1 MTLYFDTK
9 IEFLDSDAVSTISS
23 WHPNEPLFAVASYS
37 QERGGS
43 VTIFADTGEPQRD
56 VTYPV
61 HATSQATA
69 MCWHPEKA
77 LLATGWEHGDIH
89 VWFAGHREFASVSG
103 PHKAAIVLL
112 EFSEQ
117 GGRMVTADAMGLVTG
132 WRCDG
137 QYQFLTMFSHDLREV
152 LLLVCFRRTVES
164 EVREEMASLAKAAVA
179 GDENALDTLTN
190 WRPRTAARGHSGVR
204 DNHCFYA
211 CTQGGVA
218 YYINQGGS
226 CSEVLKGGPHQPCIM
241 QMLWHPKK
249 DAVIC
254 LLDDLTIM
262 LYLVE
267 STGILTELDRVK
279 LSGRGTGKH
288 GAIAWAGNSLAIITG
303 DLSVRI
309 WDIERSDNYLLKM
322 DMPSSSVQSVGS
334 SLPSLGNGLTA
345 TSSSNNNAFF
355 SHENSVES
363 NSNNN
368 LPRKMSKY
376 AQLNS
381 NEIFTCLAYSNT
393 NQTLCAATNLG
404 NLYTWK
410 RTVSC
415 FVSAPEDA
423 WQLGS
428 ISSLS
433 RQGAIKSCIWGYNE
447 LAKPCILVNCL
458 SSVFM
463 LKEQPLLACHTR
475 SLWAVQ
481 NSAKCIQL
489 THCSGRQCTVEV
501 DFAVT
506 ALALNELSLVVS
518 NGRSISSYSLQKIE
532 KSLDEFDEILE
543 ASGAASTAS
552 VKSSPALNVRLMQT
566 FVAECLNLCLHNQNI
581 FCLSSSDI
589 VVYSVGG
596 VVLHRI
602 LGNDIEGKIIGM
614 DLTGCYLSVFTMNG
628 YVKAYDVSR
637 HDPKLL
643 FPSKSGHEIFDDFG
657 EFILVKCNSLGSHL
671 ALVIANS
678 SFTPCAAI
686 YCWDFERNN
695 LFEHDLVKL
704 ESETSSKS
712 SLAVRLFWDTE
723 EPRLLAVEVK
733 SMVMQAQ
740 KPSRQQLTPSH
751 YVESQVLVMFYSE
764 KNECKLNVLEAQAMG
779 AGAQLLNLCVP
790 SVVCLQVNAV
800 QEQPLKDFVDLQ
812 HCDANT
818 RKQVLNFSLHVAEGQ
833 MDLAFRCVRSIQSK
847 VIWTNLA
854 KMCVHTNRLDVA
866 KVCMG
871 HLEQARSVRALRQAM
886 EDEDLELEAKVAVL
900 AIELGMIEEAKELY
914 KRCKRY
920 DLLNK
925 LLQST
930 GLLDEALQV
939 AEVDDRIHLKHT
951 YYQKAQALRERGDI
965 KGALEYYEKTQNP
978 VQNITQLLLEN
989 PMAMQRY
996 IQTTTDPKMLRWWG
1010 QYVESSGDMDAALA
1024 VYSKAEDWFS
1034 QVKILCYLGK
1044 ISKAD
1049 AIARQSGDRAACYH
1063 LGRHYENVG
1072 KFQEAIMFYTRA
1084 QTFSNAIRICKEND
1098 FQEELW
1104 TVASSSRSRDKAI
1117 AAAYFEECGNFKYA
1131 VELYHRAGML
1141 HKALEMAFES
1151 QQPEILEII
1160 ATELSAES
1168 DAELIN
1174 RCADFFASIEQYQK
1188 AVQLLAKTKHLERAL
1203 NICVEKGVPVTEE
1216 LADMLTPGKGD
1227 FDEETRT
1234 GILVKLGEL
1243 LQQQGDYHSATKKF
1257 TQAGDKVRA
1266 MKSLLKS
1273 GNTDKII
1280 FFATMSRQREIYIMA
1295 ANYLQALDWQSDGN
1309 ILKHIIS
1316 FYGKAQAYDSLAN
1329 FYAICAQIEIE
1340 EYQDYE
1346 KALTAMQEA
1355 SKCLEKLSHAQ
1366 HAYNNLQRT
1375 IADVKTILEM
1385 QQALRAGDNQFVI
1398 GACRSM
1404 LIKPEQPPIRH
1415 SHILAMLVRALVYAK
1430 QYSEAGRALKE
1441 LAVKDSSWSAS
1452 GLVDRALVQRVAKE
1466 CDLDFD
1472 LIWNSGRQVTAST
1485 TATAATTISMTT
1497 TNTTSTN
1504 SDDEAD
1510 DEEIREELH

>member
-1 MTLYFDTK
+1 M
-9 IEFLDSDAVSTISS
+9 
-23 WHPNEPLFAVASYS
+23 
-37 QERGGS
+37 
-43 VTIFADTGEPQRD
+43 
-56 VTYPV
+56 
-61 HATSQATA
+61 
-69 MCWHPEKA
+69 
-77 LLATGWEHGDIH
+77 
-89 VWFAGHREFASVSG
+89 
-103 PHKAAIVLL
+103 
-112 EFSEQ
+112 
-117 GGRMVTADAMGLVTG
+117 
-132 WRCDG
+132 
-137 QYQFLTMFSHDLREV
+137 
-152 LLLVCFRRTVES
+152 
-164 EVREEMASLAKAAVA
+164 
-179 GDENALDTLTN
+179 
-190 WRPRTAARGHSGVR
+190 
-204 DNHCFYA
+204 
-211 CTQGGVA
+211 
-218 YYINQGGS
+218 
-226 CSEVLKGGPHQPCIM
+226 
-241 QMLWHPKK
+241 
-249 DAVIC
+249 
-254 LLDDLTIM
+254 
-262 LYLVE
+262 
-267 STGILTELDRVK
+267 TELERVK
-279 LSGRGTGKH
+279 LSGRGGSGKL

-303 DLSVRI
+303 DLAVRI

-322 DMPSSSVQSVGS
+322 ELPSSAHGHGMGAGVTSSTSSLGGNGGS
-334 SLPSLGNGLTA
+334 SSFSVEG
-345 TSSSNNNAFF
+345 SSGGDSNNL
-355 SHENSVES
+355 S
-363 NSNNN
+363 
-368 LPRKMSKY
+368 RKVSKY
-376 AQLNS
+376 AQLS
-381 NEIFTCLAYSNT
+381 GSAASTEIFTCLAYST
-393 NQTLCAATNLG
+393 SNQTLCAASNQG

-415 FVSAPEDA
+415 FVGAPEDA
-423 WQLGS
+423 WQLGN
-428 ISSLS
+428 IATLS
-433 RQGAIKSCIWGYNE
+433 RQGAIKSCIWGFNE
-447 LAKPCILVNCL
+447 LTKPCILVNCL

-463 LKEQPLLACHTR
+463 LKEQPLLAFHTR
-475 SLWAVQ
+475 TLWAVQ
-481 NSAKCIQL
+481 SSAKCVQL
-489 THCSGRQCTVEV
+489 AHCSGRQCQVQVE
-501 DFAVT
+501 FAVT
-506 ALALNELSLVVS
+506 ALALNELNLVVS
-518 NGRSISSYSLQKIE
+518 NGRSISSYSLQKLD
-532 KSLDEFDEILE
+532 KSMDEFEEILE
-543 ASGAASTAS
+543 ASGAGSGGAT
-552 VKSSPALNVRLMQT
+552 PTLTVRLLQT
-566 FVAECLNLCLHNQNI
+566 FAAECITLCLHNQNI

-589 VVYSVGG
+589 VIYSVGG
-596 VVLHRI
+596 VVLHKI

-678 SFTPCAAI
+678 SFQPLHSI

-695 LFEHDLVKL
+695 LL
-704 ESETSSKS
+704 EYNLIKEGSEAAGSSS
-712 SLAVRLFWDTE
+712 SLPVRIFWDTE
-723 EPRLLAVEVK
+723 EPRLLAVEVR
-733 SMVMQAQ
+733 SMVMLPAQKASRQAQ
-740 KPSRQQLTPSH
+740 NPSPSH
-751 YVESQVLVMFYSE
+751 YVSSLTLVMFYSS
-764 KNECKLNVLEAQAMG
+764 KLNVLETQSLD

-790 SVVCLQVNAV
+790 SVVCLKVNAV
-800 QEQPLKDFVDLQ
+800 QNQPLKDFVDLQ
-812 HCDANT
+812 QCDVLT
-818 RKQVLNFSLHVAEGQ
+818 RRQVLNFSLHVAEGQ

-854 KMCVHTNRLDVA
+854 KMCVHTSRLDVA

-886 EDEDLELEAKVAVL
+886 QDDDLEQEAKVAVL

-930 GLLDEALQV
+930 GQLDEALQV
-939 AEVDDRIHLKHT
+939 AETEDRIHLKHT
-951 YYQKAQALRERGDI
+951 YYQKAQTLRESGDI
-965 KGALEYYEKTQNP
+965 KGALEYFEKTQNP
-978 VQNITQLLLEN
+978 VQNITQLLLMEQ
-989 PMAMQRY
+989 PQAIKRY
-996 IQTTTDPKMLRWWG
+996 IQNTSDAKLLRWWG

-1098 FQEELW
+1098 YQEELW
-1104 TVASSSRSRDKAI
+1104 TVASSSRSRDKAT

-1160 ATELSAES
+1160 ASELNAES

-1203 NICVEKGVPVTEE
+1203 SICVEKGVPVTEE
-1216 LADMLTPGKGD
+1216 LADMLTPAKAD
-1227 FDEETRT
+1227 FDETKRVT
-1234 GILVKLGEL
+1234 ILVQLGEL

-1257 TQAGDKVRA
+1257 TQAGDKARA

-1280 FFATMSRQREIYIMA
+1280 FFASMSRQREIYVMA
-1295 ANYLQALDWQSDGN
+1295 ANYLQALDWQSDPN
-1309 ILKHIIS
+1309 ILKHIVS
-1316 FYGKAQAYDSLAN
+1316 FYSKGQAYDSLAN

-1355 SKCLEKLSHAQ
+1355 AKCLEKLSHAQ

-1375 IADVKTILEM
+1375 VADVKSILEM
-1385 QQALRAGDNQFVI
+1385 QQALRAGDNQAVI

-1404 LIKPEQPPIRH
+1404 LSKCRQGRYIQFHNEPFIPLSVKPELPPIRH
-1415 SHILAMLVRALVYAK
+1415 SHILAMLVRALVYSK
-1430 QYSEAGRALKE
+1430 QFPEAGRALKE
-1441 LAVKDSSWSAS
+1441 LAVKDNSWSAS
-1452 GLVDRALVQRVAKE
+1452 GLVDKALVQRVAKE

-1472 LIWNSGRQVTAST
+1472 LIWNSGRQVST
-1485 TATAATTISMTT
+1485 SRTATAATTISMTT
-1497 TNTTSTN
+1497 TTITS